1 MGSPRRNR
9 RQYDKPKDM
18 WNLQRINADN
28 EILEEFGLKNMKEL
42 WKVQSELSRIR
53 SNVRTLLSGTSEQN
67 TKVQE
72 NILTRLSKYGIATK
86 TSTLDNLLDLK
97 ENAFLSRRLQS
108 LVFKRGLSKT
118 IKQSRQLIVHGYISI
133 GGKRVNRPGY
143 LVSVDEES
151 KIGYYKPID
160 IAGVKQ
166 KADAAQAAPEATAPT
181 SEEVTVVIAQGH
193 ADLKPRQKFNE
204 EFVCSS
210 IGVVHRYDALARR

>member
-1 MGSPRRNR
+1 MGSPKRNR
-9 RQYDKPKDM
+9 RQYDKPKDI

-28 EILEEFGLKNMKEL
+28 EIIEEFGLKNMKEL

-53 SNVRTLLSGTSEQN
+53 SNIRMLLSGTSEQN
-67 TKVQE
+67 AKVQE
-72 NILTRLSKYGIATK
+72 NILTRLSKYGVATK

-108 LVFKRGLSKT
+108 LVFKRGLAKT
-118 IKQSRQLIVHGYISI
+118 IKQARQLIVHGYISI

-143 LVSVDEES
+143 LVSVEEES

-166 KADAAQAAPEATAPT
+166 KPDAAQAAAETAAPAGG
-181 SEEVTVVIAQGH
+181 EVA
-193 ADLKPRQKFNE
+193 A
-204 EFVCSS
+204 
-210 IGVVHRYDALARR
+210 A

>member
-1 MGSPRRNR
+1 MGSPKRNR
-9 RQYDKPKDM
+9 KQYDRPKDM

-28 EILEEFGLKNMKEL
+28 EIKEEFGLKNMKEL

-53 SNVRTLLSGTSEQN
+53 SNVRMLLSGTSDQN

-108 LVFKRGLSKT
+108 LVFKRGLAKT

-166 KADAAQAAPEATAPT
+166 KSEAAQTAPEVTAPT
-181 SEEVTVVIAQGH
+181 TEEVATA
-193 ADLKPRQKFNE
+193 
-204 EFVCSS
+204 
-210 IGVVHRYDALARR
+210 